1 MPNDELQLVDP
12 PRGLSAGRGVDW
24 IGAGWRFFAKAPLM
38 WVVSIL
44 VMIVLHI
51 VANVVP
57 FIGGVAMHVLQPVF
71 IAGFV
76 IACRSLETG
85 GEFEIEQL
93 FAGFKREF
101 ANLIIVGL
109 LLLAGVVALFLVFF
123 AFAGFGLVTAFLAGG
138 PDNVYAA
145 IMASGLTIAL
155 GALIA
160 TALSIPLLMAYW
172 FAPALVVMHRM
183 APMAAM
189 KASFS
194 GCLRNIL
201 PFLIY
206 GFLMTLLLI
215 VAMIPIG
222 LGLFV
227 WLPVAIASTYVAYR
241 EIYTDEPQAAAPAMA
256 QAA

>member
-1 MPNDELQLVDP
+1 MPNEELRRVDP
-12 PRGLSAGRGVDW
+12 PRSLSAGRGVDW
-24 IGAGWRFFAKAPLM
+24 ISAGWRLFAKAPLM

-51 VANVVP
+51 VANIVP
-57 FIGGVAMHVLQPVF
+57 ILGGIAMHVLQPVF
-71 IAGFV
+71 FAGFIV
-76 IACRSLETG
+76 ACRSLEAG
-85 GEFEIEQL
+85 GEFEIEHL

-123 AFAGFGLVTAFLAGG
+123 AFAGFGLVTALLAGDAENML
-138 PDNVYAA
+138 PA

-155 GALIA
+155 GALVA
-160 TALSIPLLMAYW
+160 TALSIPLMMAYW
-172 FAPALVVMHRM
+172 FAPPLVMMHGVP
-183 APMAAM
+183 PMAAM
-189 KASFS
+189 KASFF

-201 PFLIY
+201 PFLVY
-206 GFLMTLLLI
+206 GILMTLLLI

-227 WLPVAIASTYVAYR
+227 WLPVMLASSYAAYR
-241 EIYTDEPQAAAPAMA
+241 DIFTEETVPAEPAMA